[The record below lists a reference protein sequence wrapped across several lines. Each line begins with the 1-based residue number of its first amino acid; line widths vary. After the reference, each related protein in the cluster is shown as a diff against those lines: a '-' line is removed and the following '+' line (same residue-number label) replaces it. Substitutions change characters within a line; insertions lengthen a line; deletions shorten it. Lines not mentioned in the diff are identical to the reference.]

1 MGCFLAP
8 LAEAVVVSTAAVI
21 VKAKENKKIDK
32 TQTLTEEMEESAHKV
47 SKRLFRLT
55 YLLYGGAIL
64 LLFEHIWH
72 GEIIGTFPFFTAVK
86 EGETLGM
93 LKEIGTTGVGMAIL
107 CTAVWGAI
115 EVFRSLFTRKK
126 SEKMATEQ

>member
-64 LLFEHIWH
+64 LLFEHI
-72 GEIIGTFPFFTAVK
+72 
-86 EGETLGM
+86 
-93 LKEIGTTGVGMAIL
+93 
-107 CTAVWGAI
+107 
-115 EVFRSLFTRKK
+115 
-126 SEKMATEQ
+126 